1 MKVVEVTQFFEYK
14 GMKWSDLVKT
24 KDKPVLLTEDKKH
37 CLWKEDANVK
47 EVDDNEHPPWGD
59 VWLIEGKNGEVEL
72 YKANY
77 DSSD

>member
-14 GMKWSDLVKT
+14 GMKWKDLVKVR
-24 KDKPVLLTEDKKH
+24 DKPVLLDTTGKS
-37 CLWKEDANVK
+37 CLWTESSKLID
-47 EVDDNEHPPWGD
+47 VDEKQYPTKGD
-59 VWLIEGKNGEVEL
+59 VWLKESKNGGVEI